1 MSKALLLG
9 LIFSLSIGGLHA
21 LRAAENPILLDR
33 IVAVVEDDVIMSSEL
48 EERVAMVKRRL
59 SGHQGVEP
67 PPELLKKQVLEHLI
81 VERLQLQLASRQEI
95 RIDDLTLDEAMRALA
110 RRNHLS
116 LEKFHEQLVA
126 ENIDYIKFREQ
137 VRTELAIDTL
147 RKRVVDRKIQ
157 VTDQEVNDL
166 IATQQQG
173 GGDGSSVEYR
183 LNHILI
189 AVPEGASA
197 DRIQAAR
204 TKADSIRKNVLKGE
218 DFKRFAIS
226 ESDGQKALEGGDL
239 GWRKSDQLPSLFAR
253 RVPGMKIGDVSE
265 VIRSPSGFHLI
276 YLMDRRGQ
284 QQKIVNQSRARHI
297 LIKTSA
303 LMNDEQVRLRLNE
316 LAHRIELGESFA
328 ELAKAHSE
336 DAATAIKGGDLGWVN
351 PGELTPEF
359 EDVMNSLQINQLSE
373 PFKSGFG
380 WHLVQVMDRRKYDN
394 TEQAM
399 RAQARETIVRRKI
412 EEETELWLRR
422 LRDESFVEYRLEPAG
437 GA

>member
-1 MSKALLLG
+1 MSKPLFLG
-9 LIFSLSIGGLHA
+9 LIVSLSMGGLHA
-21 LRAAENPILLDR
+21 VRAAENLLLLDR
-33 IVAVVEDDVIMSSEL
+33 IVAVVEDDAIMNSEL
-48 EERVAMVKRRL
+48 EERIAMVKRRL

-81 VERLQLQLASRQEI
+81 IERLQLQLASRQEI

-126 ENIDYIKFREQ
+126 ENIDYVKFREQ
-137 VRTELAIDTL
+137 VRTELALDTL

-166 IATQQQG
+166 IATQQG
-173 GGDGSSVEYR
+173 GGDDSSVEYR

-204 TKADSIRKNVLKGE
+204 TKAESIRERVLKGV
-218 DFKRFAIS
+218 DFKRLAIS

-239 GWRKSDQLPSLFAR
+239 DWRKSDQLPSLFAR
-253 RVPGMKIGDVSE
+253 RVPGMKVGDISE

-276 YLMDRRGQ
+276 YLADRRGQ
-284 QQKIVNQSRARHI
+284 EQKIVNQTRARHI
-297 LIKTSA
+297 LVKTSA
-303 LMNDEQVRLRLNE
+303 LINDEQARLRLKE

-359 EDVMNSLQINQLSE
+359 EDVMNSLQIHQLSE

-380 WHLVQVMDRRKYDN
+380 WHLVQIIDRREYDN

-399 RAQARETIVRRKI
+399 RAQARETILRRRM

-422 LRDESFVEYRLEPAG
+422 LRDESYVEYRLEPKEG
-437 GA
+437 T